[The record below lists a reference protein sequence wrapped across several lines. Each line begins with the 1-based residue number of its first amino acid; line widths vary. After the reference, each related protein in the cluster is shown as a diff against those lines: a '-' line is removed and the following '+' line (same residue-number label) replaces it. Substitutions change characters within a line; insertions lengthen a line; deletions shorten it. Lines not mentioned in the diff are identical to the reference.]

1 MKPSFNPKIS
11 LQIQA
16 LAYDRALRN
25 RRPVFVMHQVV
36 NADDKSW
43 HTERVWTA
51 VGSETVALERAQ
63 KYAGS
68 VHVSTELPTLNEY
81 AAADCEDSSDTS
93 GAQVM
98 TRLSSTRTNGEVRK
112 RDLDIAHPLVT
123 LATLPLFIAENWQ
136 RLLSGQAIP
145 ASYLVLKV
153 QRAAT
158 VDLRWVPNHTQ
169 GAHVAVTPRN
179 WLLRAIFGST
189 RLYTQGNQPVFLRQE
204 GLLDPRDLRPNGR
217 WKEYLGTLE
226 FETPWDLRSLCA
238 KEYGNELA

>member
-25 RRPVFVMHQVV
+25 RRPLFAMHQVV

-51 VGSETVALERAQ
+51 VGSDTVALERAQ
-63 KYAGS
+63 KYGGYL
-68 VHVSTELPTLNEY
+68 HISTELPNLNEY
-81 AAADCEDSSDTS
+81 AAADSDVGSCMS
-93 GAQVM
+93 GTEVI
-98 TRLSSTRTNGEVRK
+98 TRLSSNRTDGVVHQ
-112 RDLDIAHPLVT
+112 RDLEIAHPLVT
-123 LATLPLFIAENWQ
+123 LATLPLFVAKNWE
-136 RLLSGQAIP
+136 RLLNGETMA

-158 VDLRWVPNHTQ
+158 VDLRWVPNHSQ
-169 GAHVAVTPRN
+169 GAHVVVTPRN

-189 RLYTQGNQPVFLRQE
+189 RVYTQDDQPIFLRQE

-226 FETPWDLRSLCA
+226 FETPWDLTSLCA
-238 KEYGNELA
+238 KEF

>member
-1 MKPSFNPKIS
+1 MKPSFKPKIS

-25 RRPVFVMHQVV
+25 RRPVFAMQQVV

-68 VHVSTELPTLNEY
+68 VHISTELPTLNEY
-81 AAADCEDSSDTS
+81 ALADCDDSSYTS
-93 GAQVM
+93 GVQVM
-98 TRLSSTRTNGEVRK
+98 TRLSSTRKNGEVRT

-123 LATLPLFIAENWQ
+123 LATLPLFVAENWQ

-158 VDLRWVPNHTQ
+158 VDLSWVPNHTQ
-169 GAHVAVTPRN
+169 WPMSRSR
-179 WLLRAIFGST
+179 RATGYCGLSLD
-189 RLYTQGNQPVFLRQE
+189 RPVFTPKATSPFFCGKRACSTPE
-204 GLLDPRDLRPNGR
+204 TCGPTDDGR
-217 WKEYLGTLE
+217 STSVRWSSKCHGT
-226 FETPWDLRSLCA
+226 
-238 KEYGNELA
+238 